1 MLRGAETCLNE
12 PLSVLVDTTAYS
24 ASSSALFAVR
34 VSVLVLGF
42 QSPLCL
48 DCGGM
53 KNPLIGG

>member
-1 MLRGAETCLNE
+1 LLRGAETCLNE

-53 KNPLIGG
+53 KDLPIGG